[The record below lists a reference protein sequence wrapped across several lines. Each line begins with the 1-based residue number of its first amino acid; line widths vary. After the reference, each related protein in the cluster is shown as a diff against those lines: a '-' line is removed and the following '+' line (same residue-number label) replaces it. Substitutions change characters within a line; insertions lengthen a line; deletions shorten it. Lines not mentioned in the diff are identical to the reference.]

1 MRKGARGQG
10 VNVILGYPQI
20 WQRNNE
26 LPSKMCDEIE
36 AVQNSGNYLLAL
48 INDILDL
55 SKIEAGRMELDE
67 INFDHQ
73 GLIKELSAMLEIRW
87 QKKDSLG
94 KSMAWV
100 KNRFGFTGMEE
111 SSSRS

>member
-1 MRKGARGQG
+1 MR
-10 VNVILGYPQI
+10 
-20 WQRNNE
+20 
-26 LPSKMCDEIE
+26 DEIE

-73 GLIKELSAMLEIRW
+73 GLIKELSAMFEIRW
-87 QKKDSLG
+87 QKKDSQFPRQGSPLFQMWG
-94 KSMAWV
+94 GIGA
-100 KNRFGFTGMEE
+100 NPFYA
-111 SSSRS
+111 